1 MPMRGYRRVRLRLPS
16 LPLRSGGARP
26 RLRLGRLWVWLIL
39 VTAASYLAVR
49 VTDLLVME
57 PLMAVAEVEARARGI
72 DAVNRIVLGSLG
84 RNLGHEDIVTYEK
97 DKDGRIAAYHIN
109 TQLVN
114 AVASEA
120 AAAVTKEFKE
130 LSEDS
135 FGVPMGALSGAKVLS
150 SSGPAIPV
158 RLMPIGTVGID
169 LKQEFTA
176 EGINQTRHRIWIHAT
191 ARMQVVLPVSTRV
204 VEVSAD
210 LPLSETVIV
219 GPVPSSFY
227 GKTDGLTIPTTR

>member
-1 MPMRGYRRVRLRLPS
+1 MRGYRRFRLRLPS
-16 LPLRSGGARP
+16 LSKRPGIP
-26 RLRLGRLWVWLIL
+26 RLRLSRLWVWLIL
-39 VTAASYLAVR
+39 LVAASYLAVR
-49 VTDLLVME
+49 ITDLLVME

-72 DAVNRIVLGSLG
+72 DAVNRVVLGSLG

-120 AAAVTKEFKE
+120 ASAVTQEFKE
-130 LSEDS
+130 LQEDS
-135 FGVPMGALSGAKVLS
+135 FGVPMGALSGARVLS

-158 RLMPIGTVGID
+158 RLIPIGTVGID

-191 ARMQVVLPVSTRV
+191 ARMQVVLPVATRE

-227 GKTDGLTIPTTR
+227 GDAKLDGLTIPTTR

>member
-1 MPMRGYRRVRLRLPS
+1 
-16 LPLRSGGARP
+16 
-26 RLRLGRLWVWLIL
+26 
-39 VTAASYLAVR
+39 
-49 VTDLLVME
+49 
-57 PLMAVAEVEARARGI
+57 
-72 DAVNRIVLGSLG
+72 
-84 RNLGHEDIVTYEK
+84 
-97 DKDGRIAAYHIN
+97 
-109 TQLVN
+109 
-114 AVASEA
+114 
-120 AAAVTKEFKE
+120 
-130 LSEDS
+130 
-135 FGVPMGALSGAKVLS
+135 MGALTGARVLS

-191 ARMQVVLPVSTRV
+191 ARMRVILPVATRE

-227 GKTDGLTIPTTR
+227 GKTDGVTIPATH